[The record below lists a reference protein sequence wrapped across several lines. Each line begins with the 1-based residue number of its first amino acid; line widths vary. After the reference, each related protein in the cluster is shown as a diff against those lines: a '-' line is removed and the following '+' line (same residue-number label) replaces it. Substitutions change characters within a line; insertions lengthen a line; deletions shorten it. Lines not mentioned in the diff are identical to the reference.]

1 MFSGVGKLS
10 GYQLKLNTDRKI
22 TPIAQKPRRVP
33 YALKEKVQQKIEELL
48 DLDII
53 EKVSG
58 PTTWVSPA
66 AFVPK
71 PNKDEVRICVDM
83 RRANEAIQREKLPIP
98 TVDEVLEEI
107 ILVQYC
113 RTDTIR
119 EWLDTTRATRTTNTG
134 RETMVHELYNW

>member
-1 MFSGVGKLS
+1 MLKVGPEIAGTATVYSVHRDIESTADRFPKVFSGVGKLS
-10 GYQLKLNTDRKI
+10 GYQLKLHIDRKI

-33 YALKEKVQQKIEELL
+33 YPLKEKLQQKIEELL

-71 PNKDEVRICVDM
+71 PNK
-83 RRANEAIQREKLPIP
+83 QR
-98 TVDEVLEEI
+98 
-107 ILVQYC
+107 
-113 RTDTIR
+113 
-119 EWLDTTRATRTTNTG
+119 
-134 RETMVHELYNW
+134 